1 MKKKIKHR
9 IEYILFLGFGFIVRL
24 LPVSALHHAAAL
36 LVDILYPLLKKRR
49 NVAMQNLFNA
59 YPEKPR
65 EELEKIARGSFKS
78 VATALLELLWVP
90 RFTVETLK
98 RFIVIENPD
107 FLLNTVASGKGCV
120 LISAH
125 FGNWEL
131 NALVTKSHLAV
142 PCIAVEKVQSNPL
155 IHKCIHEY
163 RKKFG
168 AIVLPMELS
177 IREILKTLQAG
188 GAVAM
193 AVDQAA
199 AKESVGAEFFGR
211 VVPTFQGP
219 AVFSLR
225 TGAPILIGLA
235 VRQADGT
242 YRVMFHK
249 VPSDDLDGASE
260 KNIVELTQRHI
271 KLTEQLIR
279 EHPEQWMWMHRR
291 WKHVPDRV
299 HISL

>member
-9 IEYILFLGFGFIVRL
+9 IEYVLFLGLGFLIRL
-24 LPVSALHHAAAL
+24 LPVSALHHAASL
-36 LVDILYPLLKKRR
+36 LVDTLYPLLKTRR
-49 NVAMQNLFNA
+49 NVAIQNLSNA
-59 YPEKPR
+59 YPEKQR

-78 VATALLELLWVP
+78 VAAALLELLWVP

-107 FLLNTVASGKGCV
+107 FLLKTVASGKGCI

-155 IHKCIHEY
+155 IHRCIHEY

-168 AIVLPMELS
+168 AVVLPMELS
-177 IREILKTLQAG
+177 VREIFKTLQAG
-188 GAVAM
+188 GAVEM

-199 AKESVGAEFFGR
+199 AMESIEAEFFGR
-211 VVPTFQGP
+211 YVPTFQGP

-225 TGAPILIGLA
+225 TGAPILVGLA
-235 VRQADGT
+235 VRQPDGT
-242 YRVMFHK
+242 YKVKFHK
-249 VPSDDLDGASE
+249 VPSDDLIGASKE
-260 KNIVELTQRHI
+260 NIAELTQRHT

-279 EHPEQWMWMHRR
+279 EHPEQWMWMHKR
-291 WKHVPDRV
+291 WKHALDRKQV
-299 HISL
+299 SL